1 MGSRSRGSDNEY
13 SANGLFSQG
22 QAPFRVAGAVC
33 KVLSCARLPQNRSAM
48 KLATILSLAGATIGG
63 WAGWIIGAPISVML
77 AFVLGMIGTGFGMYF
92 GTKLGRHWS

>member
-1 MGSRSRGSDNEY
+1 
-13 SANGLFSQG
+13 
-22 QAPFRVAGAVC
+22 
-33 KVLSCARLPQNRSAM
+33 M

-77 AFVLGMIGTGFGMYF
+77 AFVLGMVGTGFGMYF